1 MPADTVT
8 YVLELVGLVA
18 FATSGALLA
27 IRSGF
32 DVVGIVVLAE
42 TTALGGGILRD
53 LIIGATPPAA
63 FRDPLYLVI
72 PLLAAVFTSFFHPQ
86 IARLGTAVLVFDA
99 GGLGLY
105 TVTGTLKALDADLG
119 ALQAVILGVTTA
131 VGGGVLRDVLA
142 RQTPELFK
150 TETELYAVPA
160 VLGAAVVAVAYR
172 VGWPAPVVAVAAAVF
187 VVAFRLTALWRR
199 WHAPGARRLPPP
211 TDDGAGR

>member
-8 YVLELVGLVA
+8 YVLELIGIFA

-42 TTALGGGILRD
+42 TTALGGGVLRD

-72 PLLAAVFTSFFHPQ
+72 PLVAASVTFFFHPQ
-86 IARLGTAVLVFDA
+86 VARLGTAVLIFDA

-105 TVTGTLKALDADLG
+105 TVTGLEIAQDFTVTVSLAGYDP
-119 ALQAVILGVTTA
+119 AVIDGWSVALE
-131 VGGGVLRDVLA
+131 
-142 RQTPELFK
+142 TPFE
-150 TETELYAVPA
+150 E
-160 VLGAAVVAVAYR
+160 AA
-172 VGWPAPVVAVAAAVF
+172 
-187 VVAFRLTALWRR
+187 
-199 WHAPGARRLPPP
+199 
-211 TDDGAGR
+211 

>member
-1 MPADTVT
+1 VDAGTVT
-8 YVLELVGLVA
+8 YVLELIGILA
-18 FATSGALLA
+18 FATSGALMA

-63 FRDPLYLVI
+63 FLDPLYLVF
-72 PLLAAVFTSFFHPQ
+72 PLVAASVTFFFHPHV
-86 IARLGTAVLVFDA
+86 ARLGRAVTVFDA

-105 TVTGTLKALDADLG
+105 AVTGTLKAVEADLG
-119 ALQAVILGVTTA
+119 VLQATLLGVTTA

-150 TETELYAVPA
+150 AETVLYAVPA
-160 VLGAAVVAVAYR
+160 AVGAFIVAVAYT
-172 VGWPAPVVAVAAAVF
+172 VGSPRPALAVAAAVF
-187 VVAFRLTALWRR
+187 VVVFRLVALWRG
-199 WHAPGARRLPPP
+199 WHAPSAR
-211 TDDGAGR
+211 

>member
-8 YVLELVGLVA
+8 YVLELVGLLA
-18 FATSGALLA
+18 FATSGALMA

-42 TTALGGGILRD
+42 TTALGGGVLRD
-53 LIIGATPPAA
+53 LVIGATPPAA
-63 FRDPLYLVI
+63 FRDSLYLVM
-72 PLLAAVFTSFFHPQ
+72 PLIAASLTFFFHPQ

-119 ALQAVILGVTTA
+119 TLQAVILGVTTA

-142 RQTPELFK
+142 RETPALFRV
-150 TETELYAVPA
+150 ETELYAVPA
-160 VLGAAVVAVAYR
+160 AVGAVIVAVAYR
-172 VGWPAPVVAVAAAVF
+172 VGRPAPVVAVAAAVF
-187 VVAFRLTALWRR
+187 VVAFRLVALRWR
-199 WHAPGARRLPPP
+199 WHAPRARQRNRFNS
-211 TDDGAGR
+211 DGTQY

>member
-1 MPADTVT
+1 MQADTVV
-8 YVLELVGLVA
+8 YVLELIGLLA
-18 FATSGALLA
+18 FATSGALMA
-27 IRSGF
+27 IRCGF

-42 TTALGGGILRD
+42 TTALGGGVLRD

-72 PLLAAVFTSFFHPQ
+72 PLIAASVAFFFHPQ

-105 TVTGTLKALDADLG
+105 TVTGTLKALDAGLG
-119 ALQAVILGVTTA
+119 ALQAVILGVLTA

-150 TETELYAVPA
+150 MNTELYAVPA
-160 VLGAAVVAVAYR
+160 MVGAVIVAVAYR
-172 VGWPAPVVAVAAAVF
+172 LAWPGQVVAVCAAAF
-187 VVAFRLTALWRR
+187 VVVFRLVALWRH
-199 WHAPGARRLPPP
+199 WHAPGARRLDPP
-211 TDDGAGR
+211 TSRTT